1 MTIKD
6 LAKETGYSVGTIS
19 RVLNNQPNVSQKA
32 RDAILA
38 IVHERGF
45 QLNTNAKTL
54 KQQRSNCIAA
64 VVKGTANEMFASLV
78 EQLQALF
85 AATEHPLIVDFIDE
99 DANEVKRGAQADGPD
114 VPRRDEHL
122 L

>member
-45 QLNTNAKTL
+45 VPIRNAKNARSSAAMSL
-54 KQQRSNCIAA
+54 RRGQRA
-64 VVKGTANEMFASLV
+64 
-78 EQLQALF
+78 
-85 AATEHPLIVDFIDE
+85 
-99 DANEVKRGAQADGPD
+99 R
-114 VPRRDEHL
+114 
-122 L
+122 